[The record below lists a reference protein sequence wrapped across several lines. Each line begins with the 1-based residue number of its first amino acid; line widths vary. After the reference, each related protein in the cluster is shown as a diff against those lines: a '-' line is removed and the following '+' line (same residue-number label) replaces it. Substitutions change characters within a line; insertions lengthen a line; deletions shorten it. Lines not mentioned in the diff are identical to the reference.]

1 MPLSN
6 RFGLAH
12 GKKNILRDVSGSN
25 VSSLALSDN
34 ILQLNQTNN
43 VPQRTVTLPVV
54 GISAGTNVTV
64 SESSGVYTIN
74 STAGGGGS
82 GIVASSSQGQLP
94 FYKTAGVAATISGT
108 SVITFNST
116 NESLNVL
123 TSVAGDAGLILRNT
137 NAASTANGLSVFDE
151 SNSRRLDVG
160 YNNNTN
166 ESYIWSYAAD
176 VPLKIATNGTER
188 MRIDSAGKVGIGTT
202 SPDYPLHVMQGGNT
216 YGIYMPNSNSR
227 GIRFGDTS
235 NNGTGYGRIEGIG

>member
-1 MPLSN
+1 MPLSK
-6 RFGLAH
+6 RILPH
-12 GKKNILRDVSGSN
+12 GKKSILKNVSGSN

-74 STAGGGGS
+74 SAGGGGGGGS

-94 FYKTAGVAATISGT
+94 FYKTAGVASTISGT

-123 TSVAGDAGLILRNT
+123 TSVAGDAGLMLRNT
-137 NAASTANGLSVFDE
+137 NAASTANGLAVFDE
-151 SNSRRLDVG
+151 SDSRRLDVG

-166 ESYIWSYAAD
+166 ESY
-176 VPLKIATNGTER
+176 PGNLIA
-188 MRIDSAGKVGIGTT
+188 
-202 SPDYPLHVMQGGNT
+202 
-216 YGIYMPNSNSR
+216 
-227 GIRFGDTS
+227 
-235 NNGTGYGRIEGIG
+235 